1 MKISKQDV
9 LHGSSLLKDEAV
21 MLRRHFHMFPELS
34 FSEFNTADF
43 IEGYLKKHGIEFTKN
58 IAGPGIIARI
68 DGLLEGS
75 NTIAIRA
82 EMDALPINESGN
94 KVYISKI
101 PGIMH
106 ACGHDANMAI
116 LLCVARFISEN
127 RGKFGGRV
135 LFIFQPGEEKSPGG
149 AKLLIESGVLNHT
162 KPDIF
167 IAQHVLPE
175 LETGRVGYK
184 KGLYMASCDEIYITI
199 YGRGGH
205 AALTSLTTDQI
216 MIASKLIVNLK
227 ESVSARQA
235 ANNVPTVFS
244 IGKIIGNGA
253 TNVIP
258 EMVDIAG
265 TFRTFDEK
273 WRSEALNLI
282 KAISAE
288 TASLHG
294 IKIDVKIAEGYPV
307 LFNDEEITEKAV
319 ELSRNLL
326 GNENVEL
333 FSELR
338 MSSDDFSFYSTLAPS
353 LYYRIGIKEKGEE
366 MKKLHTSE
374 FDIDEECL
382 LTGIRNMTWIAL
394 NLLDENSGLA

>member
-1 MKISKQDV
+1 
-9 LHGSSLLKDEAV
+9 
-21 MLRRHFHMFPELS
+21 
-34 FSEFNTADF
+34 
-43 IEGYLKKHGIEFTKN
+43 
-58 IAGPGIIARI
+58 
-68 DGLLEGS
+68 
-75 NTIAIRA
+75 
-82 EMDALPINESGN
+82 
-94 KVYISKI
+94 
-101 PGIMH
+101 
-106 ACGHDANMAI
+106 
-116 LLCVARFISEN
+116 
-127 RGKFGGRV
+127 
-135 LFIFQPGEEKSPGG
+135 
-149 AKLLIESGVLNHT
+149 
-162 KPDIF
+162 
-167 IAQHVLPE
+167 
-175 LETGRVGYK
+175 
-184 KGLYMASCDEIYITI
+184 MASCDEIYITI